1 MHQDSKV
8 ASRYAKALLD
18 LAVEQNKLEEVKE
31 DMLLIA
37 RTSRENK
44 GLVHMLKSPVIKTD
58 KKIAILNTIF
68 AGKIGTMTRHFIEII
83 ARKKRENI
91 LSDIAHSFAELHREY
106 HGILLAEI
114 TTAVPLDAE
123 GRAKATRFIEK
134 LSKKVELKE
143 KVDPDLIGGFI
154 IRVGDRQYDASI
166 ESRINDLKRSFSKNP
181 YISEI

>member
-8 ASRYAKALLD
+8 AKRYAKSLLD
-18 LAVEQNKLEEVKE
+18 LAVEQNKLEEVKD
-31 DMLLIA
+31 DMQLIA
-37 RTSRENK
+37 STARANK
-44 GLVHMLKSPVIKTD
+44 DLIHMLKSPVIKTD
-58 KKIAILNTIF
+58 KKVAILNQIF

-91 LSDIAHSFAELHREY
+91 LSDIAHSFAELHREH

-114 TTAVPLDAE
+114 TTAVPLDIE
-123 GRAKATRFIEK
+123 SRNKAKRFIEK
-134 LSKKVELKE
+134 LSSKVELNE

-154 IRVGDRQYDASI
+154 IRVGDRQYDESIAS
-166 ESRINDLKRSFSKNP
+166 RVNALKRSFLKNP